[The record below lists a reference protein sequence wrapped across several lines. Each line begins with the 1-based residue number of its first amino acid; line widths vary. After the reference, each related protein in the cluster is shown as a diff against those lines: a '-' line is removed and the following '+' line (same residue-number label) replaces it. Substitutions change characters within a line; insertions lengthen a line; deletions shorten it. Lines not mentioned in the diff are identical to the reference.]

1 MWKVKNLDKT
11 SLNPVFP
18 TFALFLIP
26 GQCFI
31 SFPPSQTGGRFHF
44 WSISFY
50 DSRLNF
56 SKVTSAWGISVFMT
70 IPFQKGKKTQPF
82 YALPDCWE
90 RRQILRM
97 PRKKN
102 IPHGTWEKLQVY
114 LGSYILSSEWRC
126 ANERLLL
133 QQAGWLSEAAAAVAA
148 DVGSLIAVG
157 GPDVFCCQGLWCHI
171 TVMNLCKLIAAF

>member
-1 MWKVKNLDKT
+1 MWKVKNFDKT
-11 SLNPVFP
+11 STNPVFP
-18 TFALFLIP
+18 AFTLFLIP

-31 SFPPSQTGGRFHF
+31 SFPPSQTGGRFHL

-50 DSRLNF
+50 DSRLKRSPPLGEYQF
-56 SKVTSAWGISVFMT
+56 LWQF
-70 IPFQKGKKTQPF
+70 PFRKEKKTQPF

-102 IPHGTWEKLQVY
+102 IPRGTWEKLQVY

-133 QQAGWLSEAAAAVAA
+133 QQAGWLSEVAAAVAA
-148 DVGSLIAVG
+148 DAGSLIAVG
-157 GPDVFCCQGLWCHI
+157 GPDVFCCRGLRCHI